1 MYVAAGALQL
11 HPHLPLVEQSVEST
25 LLFFLNF
32 TGHQTHAQIEAQQDM
47 SAPQRA
53 YEKNRNIKKNTQLF
67 RQVFED
73 VTAAGPL
80 TKQTNISPE
89 TQAACK
95 CLPL

>member
-1 MYVAAGALQL
+1 MYVAAGALQP
-11 HPHLPLVEQSVEST
+11 HPHLPLVERSIEST

-47 SAPQRA
+47 SAPERA

-67 RQVFED
+67 GQVFED